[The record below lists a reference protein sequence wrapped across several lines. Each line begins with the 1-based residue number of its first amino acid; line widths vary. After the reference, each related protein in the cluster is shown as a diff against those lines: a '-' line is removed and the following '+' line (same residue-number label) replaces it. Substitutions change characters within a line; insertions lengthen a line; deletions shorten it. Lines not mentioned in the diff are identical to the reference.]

1 LALTLL
7 LNEGLVCAAS
17 SGGVVFA
24 SNGRSYSVAVP
35 GLRDMRARWSV
46 TILRHDQRLVLASMS
61 LSELDHDAG
70 VSLSTELNHTQTD
83 AGERV
88 SDRPVVVEGEVVS
101 IPFPE
106 QGVDLL
112 LRTGKPDA
120 FPSVWMQ
127 AGVRNTGSQT
137 IRLASSSPLEARLRV
152 EGRPTDWLLTGL
164 HVRSPVV
171 MSLAEMGAY
180 VKLVEYGGCY
190 RADGTGFICVPT
202 GPPVAYVDQYWNS
215 RPHDWSAMGAWDD
228 MDEVEV
234 RPGETRWGQQVA
246 LVMDKPQ
253 AALAHWAAGVGA
265 SHGARLDKPALS
277 GWSSWNLFG
286 AEVTGQDVL
295 GACAAVKESD
305 GRLRPD
311 VIQIDAFKSA
321 ESFPEG
327 LSYYAKRIAETGA
340 RPGIRMQLQSD
351 ANAAEG
357 VQAAVRE
364 GFSYLKLGGIPAR
377 SGPEN
382 LTSLERMR
390 EGLARV
396 REAAGTNTYLLW
408 CDLPQDRAT
417 IGVVDA
423 SRTGREAL
431 RSDVRNAINDVLL
444 SYHLNGRWFAIDNDS
459 YYLGTDLPNVSEI
472 AGGWPLVRTWMSM
485 VGLSGGAAI
494 TCDPWHWDSFKPY
507 LRSVEVMTPPARET
521 AEVLDLCT
529 AREWPRLLGRVQRPW
544 ANANVALLWNPST
557 KEGAVTLDF
566 ARAGMD
572 PRRRYAVW
580 SFWDDRYLGVAEGSW
595 TTPRLEASA
604 SQHLVFTELG
614 RSSDRPVFIG
624 SSLHIYCGAA
634 EIANIESR
642 HGRMKLSLTD
652 AGARDGHLYVYSRFQ
667 PILRKALGCTVD
679 GITSAG
685 ENVWRIS
692 VRGREHGQPQSIE
705 MGILLP
711 VTRQFWF
718 WSSLAAVAGSLMF
731 AAWRYVVGLREER
744 GHALERERTRISR
757 DLHDDLGAELS
768 SVVMLSDLA
777 RDGGSEEVV
786 HARLH
791 ELANQA
797 QQTVRR
803 LEEIVWALNPAND
816 NLESFVSFFC
826 KRAQNHLEL
835 AGVAVRFDVPDQMP
849 DRQLSSLQ
857 RHNLLL
863 AAKEALHNAVRHG
876 NPGEIRIRVT
886 LANEHVQ
893 ITIADNGRGF
903 VDRPELLRAHGSNNM
918 RQRMEQIGGNFHRT
932 STPGQGVVVTLTVPV
947 QRK

>member
-1 LALTLL
+1 
-7 LNEGLVCAAS
+7 
-17 SGGVVFA
+17 
-24 SNGRSYSVAVP
+24 
-35 GLRDMRARWSV
+35 
-46 TILRHDQRLVLASMS
+46 
-61 LSELDHDAG
+61 
-70 VSLSTELNHTQTD
+70 
-83 AGERV
+83 
-88 SDRPVVVEGEVVS
+88 
-101 IPFPE
+101 
-106 QGVDLL
+106 
-112 LRTGKPDA
+112 
-120 FPSVWMQ
+120 
-127 AGVRNTGSQT
+127 
-137 IRLASSSPLEARLRV
+137 
-152 EGRPTDWLLTGL
+152 
-164 HVRSPVV
+164 
-171 MSLAEMGAY
+171 MG
-180 VKLVEYGGCY
+180 
-190 RADGTGFICVPT
+190 
-202 GPPVAYVDQYWNS
+202 
-215 RPHDWSAMGAWDD
+215 
-228 MDEVEV
+228 
-234 RPGETRWGQQVA
+234 
-246 LVMDKPQ
+246 KPQ
-253 AALAHWAAGVGA
+253 AALARWAAGVGA

-286 AEVTGQDVL
+286 TEVTGQDVL
-295 GACAAVKESD
+295 GTCAAVNQSG

-311 VIQIDAFKSA
+311 LIQIDSFKSG

-327 LSYYAKRIAETGA
+327 LPFYAKRIAETGA
-340 RPGIRMQLQSD
+340 RPGIRMQLRQD
-351 ANAAEG
+351 ANAAEE
-357 VQAAVRE
+357 VKAAVRE
-364 GFSYLKLGGIPAR
+364 GFSYLKLGGIPAW

-382 LTSLERMR
+382 GTSLERR
-390 EGLARV
+390 RAGLARV

-431 RSDVRNAINDVLL
+431 RGDVRNAINDVLL
-444 SYHLNGRWFAIDNDS
+444 SYHLNGRWFAVDNDS

-529 AREWPRLLGRVQRPW
+529 AQEWPRLLGRVQRPW
-544 ANANVALLWNPST
+544 GNANVALLWNPST
-557 KEGAVTLDF
+557 KERTVTLDF

-572 PRRRYAVW
+572 SNRRYAVW

-642 HGRMKLSLTD
+642 RGRMKLSLTD
-652 AGARDGHLYVYSRFQ
+652 AGAREGNLYVYSRFQ
-667 PILRKALGCTVD
+667 PVLKKALGCTVD

-692 VRGREHGQPQSIE
+692 VREREHGQPQSIE
-705 MGILLP
+705 MGIVLP
-711 VTRQFWF
+711 LTQQLWF
-718 WSSLAAVAGSLMF
+718 WSLLGAVVASLMF
-731 AAWRYVVGLREER
+731 GAWRYVVGLREER

-777 RDGGSEEVV
+777 RSGGSEELVQS
-786 HARLH
+786 RLN
-791 ELANQA
+791 ELADQA

-803 LEEIVWALNPAND
+803 LEEIVWALNPTND

-826 KRAQNHLEL
+826 KRAQNYLEL
-835 AGVAVRFDVPDQMP
+835 AGVAVRFDVPDRMP
-849 DRQLSSLQ
+849 ERQLSSLR

-876 NPGEIRIRVT
+876 RPGEIRIRVA
-886 LANEHVQ
+886 LENEQLQ
-893 ITIADNGRGF
+893 IAITDNGCGF
-903 VDRPELLRAHGSNNM
+903 VDRPELMRSHGSNNM
-918 RQRMEQIGGNFHRT
+918 RQRMEQIGGSFQRN
-932 STPGQGVVVTLTVPV
+932 STPGQGVIIILTVTV
-947 QRK
+947 QSK